1 MTTSKPPA
9 KSSGRAK
16 SAGQTKAVGGT
27 KRADPTKYK
36 RPSKEPVNR
45 RKGVKAQDI
54 PRLED
59 GRVAASPDD
68 PKYTTLTP
76 IVQQAVLAA
85 LAVSGNITQ
94 VCEELRVNRAMVSQ
108 LRQEDEEF
116 AKGWKKA
123 MDQAVDGWEAEAAR
137 RAFSGFE
144 RKVYNQGELVGT
156 QTEYSDRLAE
166 LLLKGRRR
174 EYAVQRIESNNTNTS
189 TVTGAL
195 VTSFVD
201 MSDEDLNKAIA
212 KNAAALGLLAMSK
225 AEYYKLMGREAEL
238 PDDPILRY
246 KDGGA

>member
-1 MTTSKPPA
+1 MPTKPSAKTSDAAKSGRTNGKAAPKKVPPSRQPHVTAKRNGSKPK
-9 KSSGRAK
+9 KSPPPRTSTGEIA
-16 SAGQTKAVGGT
+16 APPDTPLYTK
-27 KRADPTKYK
+27 
-36 RPSKEPVNR
+36 
-45 RKGVKAQDI
+45 
-54 PRLED
+54 
-59 GRVAASPDD
+59 
-68 PKYTTLTP
+68 LTP
-76 IVQQAVLAA
+76 IVQEAVLAA

-94 VCEELRVNRAMVSQ
+94 VCEQLRVNRAMVSK
-108 LRQEDEEF
+108 LRQEDEDF
-116 AKGWKKA
+116 AKAWKKA

-225 AEYYKLMGREAEL
+225 AEYYKLMGRDAEV
-238 PDDPILRY
+238 PDALDP
-246 KDGGA
+246 GAST